1 MAPSLGGRK
10 NFSPTKMTILSEKNP
25 ILAAQIS
32 DDLFLVIDQVFR
44 IFTDFPDLYFVKCPT
59 WLFPRKKNTF
69 FTFFTL
75 SHTSDNTASQ
85 NIGGTNAWAV
95 SPGGGTVPPVL
106 PRFPPLLTP

>member
-32 DDLFLVIDQVFR
+32 DDLFLVVDQVFR
-44 IFTDFPDLYFVKCPT
+44 IFTEFPDLYFVKCPT

-69 FTFFTL
+69 FYFFHTFAHIRQHCFSKYWGDECMGRL
-75 SHTSDNTASQ
+75 PKWGDR
-85 NIGGTNAWAV
+85 
-95 SPGGGTVPPVL
+95 SPSPP
-106 PRFPPLLTP
+106 